1 MPSFEDKDFS
11 SDDAEELMEFIV
23 TEELDL
29 RNLLVL
35 YFDDK
40 ETSSRLDALV
50 FLVLFV
56 VGDGW
61 SRLVW
66 LWLLRVWLVDVEEL
80 DVVEL
85 GGFEFLLE
93 RIRERTRVEAIGK
106 SSMLWLLD
114 VVTDL
119 GFDEDGDGDDAMT
132 LSEGFVKELF
142 FWLSFG
148 WSFGDDEAIGDDAG
162 EEEDDEVNES
172 PAEVSPIRP
181 RSREFFEGESEA
193 SEVRSR
199 GPVCPR
205 PGPPRRK
212 RLGEVAE
219 NSFWQDEFR
228 DRGDDGTLFD

>member
-1 MPSFEDKDFS
+1 MPSLEDGYFS
-11 SDDAEELMEFIV
+11 SEDVDEVLEFIV
-23 TEELDL
+23 TEELHL
-29 RNLLVL
+29 RNLVLL

-50 FLVLFV
+50 FRV

-66 LWLLRVWLVDVEEL
+66 LWLLRFWLVNVEEL

-132 LSEGFVKELF
+132 ISEGFVKELF
-142 FWLSFG
+142 FWLG
-148 WSFGDDEAIGDDAG
+148 WSFGDDEATGDDAG
-162 EEEDDEVNES
+162 EEEEDDEVNES

-193 SEVRSR
+193 SEDWSR

-212 RLGEVAE
+212 CLGEVGEAI
-219 NSFWQDEFR
+219 FWQDEFR
-228 DRGDDGTLFD
+228 DRVDDGTLFD